1 MKYMVILL
9 TIAVISKARTT
20 VKSKQPAAKGN
31 NWNTADYIHSGSKRT
46 CMDIVVTV
54 SSKKLLQF

>member
-1 MKYMVILL
+1 MRYLVILL

-31 NWNTADYIHSGSKRT
+31 NWNTTDYIHSKRT